1 MNKLIKCLIES
12 LFDDIDDI
20 VDNDATQSIF
30 TQKVIDDELNTLKNK
45 SWNKTEYPTGYSNIE
60 KAKNLYNIGELF
72 ITGILYVVPYR
83 NLDYY
88 EMRCKFSGYN
98 IEGPD
103 DYIEITM
110 NKHKVCSIY
119 VNDNNINKII
129 IYVDWQGILCKYVTY
144 NLKKHYVNISTYFL
158 MNLYIKNNYNIKSLF
173 IKFEDEIPSIKNIYT
188 TFNDRYPFIS
198 DNINTYENT
207 FVIYKSD
214 EKMSIPLVNT
224 WKNAFITI
232 SSSDIF
238 DNLKTF
244 DDFLNYFKKHGCKR
258 YRMESQPQI
267 LHPGKYKG
275 FYYGEDLFNQ
285 FVIDNN
291 FEQYLYKSDKTK
303 IEVIIND
310 KTFKYLNDKGYK
322 EPYHFMSSIQFGD
335 KSDQGKDQHGN
346 FIKIRYKCD
355 FDDEGTNKHIY
366 STNIW
371 KFYKSG
377 LCVLDKVETFNSI

>member
-1 MNKLIKCLIES
+1 MNKLIKRLIES
-12 LFDDIDDI
+12 LFDDIDNI
-20 VDNDATQSIF
+20 VDNNSAQSTF
-30 TQKVIDDELNTLKNK
+30 TSEVIEDELNTLKNK

-60 KAKNLYNIGELF
+60 TAEKLYDIGELF
-72 ITGILYVVPYR
+72 ITSVLYISPYR

-98 IEGPD
+98 IDGSD
-103 DYIEITM
+103 DYIEISI
-110 NKHKVCSIY
+110 NNQRVCSIY

-129 IYVDWQGILCKYVTY
+129 IYTDKDGIYKYVSY
-144 NLKKHYVNISTYFL
+144 NLKKHYVYINTYLL

-173 IKFEDEIPSIKNIYT
+173 IDFEDGIPSGIKYIYT
-188 TFNDRYPFIS
+188 TSSETLPIMS
-198 DNINTYENT
+198 DNINSYENT
-207 FVIYKSD
+207 FVISKSD
-214 EKMSIPLVNT
+214 EQKPMRLVDT

-238 DNLKTF
+238 DNLKSL

-258 YRMESQPQI
+258 YKMESQPQI
-267 LHPGKYKG
+267 LHPDKYKG

-291 FEQYLYKSDKTK
+291 FEQYLYKTDKDK
-303 IEVIIND
+303 IEAILSN
-310 KTFKYLNDKGYK
+310 KTYKYLNDKGYNGI
-322 EPYHFMSSIQFGD
+322 YHFMYSIQFGD
-335 KSDQGKDQHGN
+335 KSDQGKDEHGN

-355 FDDEGTNKHIY
+355 FDIEDSNKHVY
-366 STNIW
+366 STNVW

-377 LCVLDKVETFNSI
+377 LCLLDKVETLNDI